1 MESGKEEK
9 EARRSLSGGSGGGSG
24 YDFSTTW
31 PRSKSNRIMQKAV
44 THRRSAAGSGVA
56 APGSEL
62 DPIPFIGE
70 IVSSKLARF
79 DWMEGIETSIDLNY

>member
-9 EARRSLSGGSGGGSG
+9 EARRSLSGGRGGGSG

-31 PRSKSNRIMQKAV
+31 PRSRSKRIMQKAV
-44 THRRSAAGSGVA
+44 THRRSAAVSGGETAEAPPGSG
-56 APGSEL
+56 S

-70 IVSSKLARF
+70 IVSSL
-79 DWMEGIETSIDLNY
+79 DLLEWI